1 MCGRTRC
8 SLGEEQV
15 VRAAGTS
22 RWVDRERY
30 RPSYNVTPGAATP
43 VVRVASGG
51 ERQVQS
57 MR

>member
-1 MCGRTRC
+1 M
-8 SLGEEQV
+8 
-15 VRAAGTS
+15 RAAGTS
-22 RWVDRERY
+22 RWVDQEQY

-43 VVRVASGG
+43 VVRVSSDG